1 MQLLKKLDAVVKNT
15 ELEIVKGAKRKR
27 AQNFKHFIE
36 QILIHYKFL
45 IVKSEIMKKNIFSL
59 ALALVFGATI
69 NASTPI
75 DGEKKTV
82 NTETSKVTWKA
93 YKVTGSHTGTVQ
105 LNSGS
110 LEFAEGKLTGG
121 EFEVNMTTLIST
133 DLEGEYK
140 GKLEGHLKSDDFF
153 GVATHPT
160 STLVFTK
167 VTPSG
172 KNSYEVT
179 GDLTIK
185 GITKPVTFD
194 VSIYGSKA
202 TATLKV
208 DRALYNVKYGSG
220 SFFEN
225 LGDKTIYDEFDLVV
239 DLEF

>member
-1 MQLLKKLDAVVKNT
+1 M
-15 ELEIVKGAKRKR
+15 
-27 AQNFKHFIE
+27 F
-36 QILIHYKFL
+36 
-45 IVKSEIMKKNIFSL
+45 
-59 ALALVFGATI
+59 
-69 NASTPI
+69 
-75 DGEKKTV
+75 DGD
-82 NTETSKVTWKA
+82 
-93 YKVTGSHTGTVQ
+93 
-105 LNSGS
+105 
-110 LEFAEGKLTGG
+110 KLTGG
-121 EFEVNMTTLIST
+121 EFVVDMPTLVST
-133 DLEGEYK
+133 DLEGESK

-153 GVATHPT
+153 GVDSHGT
-160 STLVFTK
+160 SKLVFTN
-167 VTPSG
+167 VSPSG

-208 DRALYNVKYGSG
+208 DRTNYDVKYGSG